1 MAANAPFPAPH
12 YPRER
17 PQRRT
22 PGREMKVLCL
32 GLPQTGTLTLYRA
45 LNTLGYNTYHL
56 TEACLD
62 YQNDALVLW
71 NTALRAKYYIPELR
85 SFEGADFERMLWR
98 YDAVIDMPASL
109 FIHELM
115 DAYPDAQI
123 ILNTAK
129 DADSWVMSME
139 NSYYKIIKMKRLWL
153 LAFVDTIYLRPFR
166 RLLRSTLNL
175 YTQGKRT
182 RNKNHLPAYYKAHN
196 AHVRGAAQL
205 RGRKVLEYN
214 IKQGWKPLC
223 EFLNRE
229 IPKEDFPVS
238 AEEDFIV
245 GYQYIVVWWRVWEV
259 FWRAAIVWAVWR
271 VLEGVASIYWGLPET
286 QYGMEYLD

>member
-1 MAANAPFPAPH
+1 MAANGPFPAPH
-12 YPRER
+12 YPKEPPRHR
-17 PQRRT
+17 KRAH
-22 PGREMKVLCL
+22 EMKVLCL

-62 YQNDALVLW
+62 YQNDALALW
-71 NTALRAKYYIPELR
+71 NTALRAKYYIPELK
-85 SFEGADFERMLWR
+85 SFEGEDFGRMLWR
-98 YDAVIDMPASL
+98 YDAVTDIPACL
-109 FIHELM
+109 FITELM
-115 DAYPDAQI
+115 DAYPDAKI

-129 DADSWVMSME
+129 DDKSWVESME
-139 NSYYKIIKMKRLWL
+139 NSYYKIIKMKRLWA
-153 LAFVDTIYLRPFR
+153 LAHVDTIYLRPFR

-182 RNKNHLPAYYKAHN
+182 RNKDHLPAYYKAHN
-196 AHVRGAAQL
+196 AAVKGAAQL

-223 EFLNRE
+223 EFLDKE
-229 IPKEDFPVS
+229 VPKDEYPVS

-259 FWRAAIVWAVWR
+259 FRRAAVAWGVWR
-271 VLEGVASIYWGLPET
+271 VLEGVAGIYWGL
-286 QYGMEYLD
+286 EYFD